1 MINVIANY
9 SLFYIFLA
17 YKKFTKMS
25 KYVTIYEIGE
35 DMKSSIKKKH
45 WIVFG
50 VTAVVYLIWA
60 ITVGTMI
67 NFSDRLGVNSD
78 QLNQIYKVFA
88 TIFIQGTLYSTVFV
102 VFFFAPNLKIF
113 NKNLNSRIEDK
124 IIEMRRNTCLSASL
138 CLVVGFFGLCMM
150 NVSYI
155 INPDF
160 WTIKIGPRELFGIIA
175 IGGVAASLATYFIKA
190 KKLIEIDYLAN
201 KNDAII
207 AQSATDLVEDKVDG
221 VENADA

>member
-50 VTAVVYLIWA
+50 VTAVIYLIWA

-67 NFSDRLGVNSD
+67 NFSDRLGVDSD
-78 QLNQIYKVFA
+78 RLDQIYKVFA
-88 TIFIQGTLYSTVFV
+88 TIFVQGTLYSTVFV

-201 KNDAII
+201 MNDAII
-207 AQSATDLVEDKVDG
+207 AQSATDLVEDKVD
-221 VENADA
+221 EE